1 VLSSYVSPL
10 TASADVVLPV
20 KNWLEQDGHFLNM
33 EGNLLTANAALEAP
47 DGVLSTVDALEKLA
61 NSMDVKLAS
70 TWKDALKATSAV
82 TVD

>member
-1 VLSSYVSPL
+1 
-10 TASADVVLPV
+10 
-20 KNWLEQDGHFLNM
+20 M

-47 DGVLSTVDALEKLA
+47 DGVLSTVDALGKLA